1 MLNTLRKSVAGP
13 FVKLLIGIL
22 ILSFAVWGIQDIFGN
37 YKNSVAIEID
47 GNEISL
53 DELVNEYN
61 YQLSTI
67 GSQLNKQISFDES
80 MALGIDKIAIEN
92 LIRKM
97 ILQIELNKYGINIPE
112 EFIAQKI
119 VNDDAFKSEGV
130 FNKARYRQLLSFS
143 GYTEESFLISE
154 LNANKQNQLY
164 SLIANKN
171 LSLIHI

>member
-47 GNEISL
+47 GNEVSL

-67 GSQLNKQISFDES
+67 SSQLNKQISFNES
-80 MALGIDKIAIEN
+80 MSLGIDKIAIE
-92 LIRKM
+92 I
-97 ILQIELNKYGINIPE
+97 
-112 EFIAQKI
+112 
-119 VNDDAFKSEGV
+119 
-130 FNKARYRQLLSFS
+130 
-143 GYTEESFLISE
+143 
-154 LNANKQNQLY
+154 
-164 SLIANKN
+164 
-171 LSLIHI
+171 

>member
-67 GSQLNKQISFDES
+67 SSQLNKQISFNES
-80 MALGIDKIAIEN
+80 MALGIDKIATEN

-112 EFIAQKI
+112 EFVAQKI
-119 VNDDAFKSEGV
+119 VNDDAFKSDGV

-143 GYTEESFLISE
+143 GYTEESFFD
-154 LNANKQNQLY
+154 Q
-164 SLIANKN
+164 
-171 LSLIHI
+171 

>member
-67 GSQLNKQISFDES
+67 SSQLNKQISFDES

-92 LIRKM
+92 LVRKM
-97 ILQIELNKYGINIPE
+97 ILQIHDELVFEVSDAEVEENHEEKPAEANAASNDEAQADTVKPE
-112 EFIAQKI
+112 EQAQPEAKT
-119 VNDDAFKSEGV
+119 DEA
-130 FNKARYRQLLSFS
+130 
-143 GYTEESFLISE
+143 
-154 LNANKQNQLY
+154 
-164 SLIANKN
+164 
-171 LSLIHI
+171 